1 MKMSEFV
8 RDYLKMDLL
17 RYQEILLD
25 SFDSYKKDYLKRN
38 DILQKRFDIPME
50 KQNLKG
56 NKGETII
63 DEFWLKDS
71 DK

>member
-8 RDYLKMDLL
+8 RNYLKMDLL

-25 SFDSYKKDYLKRN
+25 SYKKDDLKRN
-38 DILQKRFDIPME
+38 DILQRRFGIPME
-50 KQNLKG
+50 KQNL
-56 NKGETII
+56 NDLNDETII

>member
-1 MKMSEFV
+1 MKTSKFV

-17 RYQEILLD
+17 KYQEILLD
-25 SFDSYKKDYLKRN
+25 LFDSYKKDDLKRN
-38 DILQKRFDIPME
+38 DIPME

-56 NKGETII
+56 LNSETII
-63 DEFWLKDS
+63 DEFWLKDD